1 MLGYW
6 RIVVVI
12 CAAVIAVMAMGPT
25 LVATT
30 GRRGLTVLCAL
41 SVSAVL
47 TVAAMLLTR
56 QPPVQDTAWP
66 VDASLGAAAGVLG
79 VQVTID
85 IWVRRL
91 PLRPS
96 VTTAAIVMLSLLIGS
111 GTSRW
116 WPALAGAAAMT
127 MVSVALRTLS
137 RGQLGRGDV
146 YLSPLLGAIIG
157 MVNPWAVLTA
167 WVATA
172 ILAALFA
179 LAVMAIGLARRT
191 TLIAYGPFMVAGT
204 VIAVWATVNGQ

>member
-1 MLGYW
+1 M
-6 RIVVVI
+6 
-12 CAAVIAVMAMGPT
+12 AVGPT

-30 GRRGLTVLCAL
+30 GRRSLAVLCAL

-47 TVAAMLLTR
+47 TVAAVLLTR
-56 QPPVQDTAWP
+56 QSPIQNMAWP
-66 VDASLGAAAGVLG
+66 VHASLGAAAGVLG

-96 VTTAAIVMLSLLIGS
+96 LVTAAIVMLSLPIGS

-146 YLSPLLGAIIG
+146 YLSPLLGTIIG

-172 ILAALFA
+172 TLAALFA

-204 VIAVWATVNGQ
+204 VIAVWAAVNGQ

>member
-6 RIVVVI
+6 RIVVVL
-12 CAAVIAVMAMGPT
+12 CAAIIAVLAMGPT
-25 LVATT
+25 LVAAT
-30 GRRGLTVLCAL
+30 GQRGLAMLCAL
-41 SVSAVL
+41 SVSAML
-47 TVAAMLLTR
+47 TVSAVLLTR
-56 QPPVQDTAWP
+56 QPPVQDMAWP
-66 VDASLGAAAGVLG
+66 VSASLGAAAGVLG
-79 VQVTID
+79 AQVTID

-96 VTTAAIVMLSLLIGS
+96 VVTAAIVMLSLPIGS

-127 MVSVALRTLS
+127 MVSVAMRTLS

-146 YLSPLLGAIIG
+146 YLSPLLGTIIG
-157 MVNPWAVLTA
+157 MVNPWGVLTA

-172 ILAALFA
+172 MLAALFA
-179 LAVMAIGLARRT
+179 LAVMTIGLARRT

-204 VIAVWATVNGQ
+204 VIAVWAAVNGP